1 LDIWSRRA
9 KEVLGVSEQV
19 STSVALDDRL
29 EDFALLLDLVR
40 TRRAQTRADLVRR
53 SGMSRK
59 VLSQRLSD
67 LLARGLVTEGDLAP
81 STGGRAPRELR
92 FEAGA
97 GRVLVAQF
105 GATRVG
111 AGIADLS
118 GRVLHSCS
126 EALNIGIGPD
136 QALARV
142 ERLFDQL
149 LGDRANIDPPV
160 WGIGVGVP
168 GPVEFGSGRPVAP
181 PIMPGWDGYPIR
193 ERLADRFAVPAWVDN
208 DVNLMALGE
217 LRAGLAR
224 GQTNVIYVKIGT
236 GIGAGVISHG
246 QLHRGAQGAAGDV
259 GHVAIRADVGQVCR
273 CGNQDCLEAHA
284 GGAALVRDAVA
295 AGQDG
300 RSPFFAGRLGNGG
313 TLTTRDLADAAVA
326 GDAVA
331 NSLLTRS
338 GRLVGETLATLV
350 NFFNPSTIVIGG
362 GVAATSDVVLASV
375 RQAVYQQSLP
385 LATRNL
391 HIAQSVNN
399 EQIGLVG
406 AAYMVVDELFDAPV
420 LARWIGSGS
429 PAGRPDLS
437 QAA

>member
-1 LDIWSRRA
+1 MASGI
-9 KEVLGVSEQV
+9 GV
-19 STSVALDDRL
+19 DDRL
-29 EDFALLLDLVR
+29 EDIALLLDLVR
-40 TRRAQTRADLVRR
+40 TRRVQTRSDLVRR

-59 VLSQRLSD
+59 VLSERLSE
-67 LLARGLVTEGDLAP
+67 LLAQGLVTEGDLAP

-92 FEAGA
+92 FHESA

-118 GRVLHSCS
+118 GRVLQSCH
-126 EALNIGIGPD
+126 EPLDIAIGPE

-142 ERLFDQL
+142 EQLFDRL
-149 LGDRANIDPPV
+149 LCERGDDGPPV

-168 GPVEFGSGRPVAP
+168 GPVEFGSGRPIAP

-193 ERLADRFAVPAWVDN
+193 ARLGDRFGVPTWVDN

-224 GQTNVIYVKIGT
+224 GEQNVIYVKIGT
-236 GIGAGVISHG
+236 GIGAGLISRG
-246 QLHRGAQGAAGDV
+246 LLHRGAQGAAGDV
-259 GHVAIRADVGQVCR
+259 GHVAVRADVGQICR
-273 CGNQDCLEAHA
+273 CGNRDCLEAHA
-284 GGAALVRDAVA
+284 GGAALVRDATA
-295 AGQDG
+295 AAHEGSSHFLA
-300 RSPFFAGRLGNGG
+300 RRLSDRGN
-313 TLTTRDLADAAVA
+313 LTWRDLADAAVA

-331 NSLLTRS
+331 IGLLTRS

-362 GVAATSDVVLASV
+362 GVAATSDTVLASV

-385 LATRNL
+385 LATRDL

-429 PAGRPDLS
+429 PAGRPELS